1 VRLGHVASL
10 LTARAVVAIVLN
22 VRCKGSLTQSFA
34 NTEKERKGEM
44 GAGVVVLR
52 EGFEASLVVGIVLAF
67 LDRTGRRDGFA
78 AVWVGVGAAL
88 ALSLLVGIALF
99 TAGAELEGRSEYIFE
114 GVVMLLAAGLLTW
127 MIFWM
132 RGHART
138 LRSDIEGRTQAA
150 LDAGSALGLGLV
162 VFLGV
167 AREGVETALFLFS
180 SVEGSSRGLS
190 ALGAAIGGSAAV
202 GLGYLFY
209 RGSHR
214 LNLRTFFNVT
224 SALLLVFAGYL
235 LAMGLH
241 ELAEAGVLPESEAIL
256 VAAFAALAAPT
267 LYFFFRK
274 PKQVVPA

>member
-1 VRLGHVASL
+1 
-10 LTARAVVAIVLN
+10 
-22 VRCKGSLTQSFA
+22 
-34 NTEKERKGEM
+34 
-44 GAGVVVLR
+44 LR

-67 LDRTGRRDGFA
+67 LNRTGRRDGFA
-78 AVWVGVGAAL
+78 AVWVGVGSAL
-88 ALSLLVGIALF
+88 ALSLVVGIALF
-99 TAGAELEGRSEYIFE
+99 AAGAELEGTSEAVFE
-114 GVVMLLAAGLLTW
+114 GIVMLVAAGLLTW

-132 RGHART
+132 RARART
-138 LRSDIEGRTQAA
+138 LRSELEDRTKAA

-180 SVEGSSRGLS
+180 SVESSNHGLS
-190 ALGAAIGGSAAV
+190 LIAGVVGGIAAV

-214 LNLRTFFNVT
+214 LNLRTFFTAT

-241 ELAEAGVLPESEAIL
+241 ELSEAGVIPESEALL
-256 VAAFAALAAPT
+256 VLAFAALAAPT
-267 LYFFFRK
+267 LYFFLRK
-274 PKQVVPA
+274 PRAAATA

>member
-1 VRLGHVASL
+1 
-10 LTARAVVAIVLN
+10 
-22 VRCKGSLTQSFA
+22 
-34 NTEKERKGEM
+34 M

-78 AVWVGVGAAL
+78 AVWLGVAAAL
-88 ALSLLVGIALF
+88 ALSLAVGVALF
-99 TAGAELEGRSEYIFE
+99 AAGAELEGRSEFIFE
-114 GVVMLLAAGLLTW
+114 GVVMLTAAGLLTW

-132 RGHART
+132 RNRVRT
-138 LRSDIEGRTQAA
+138 LRSEIEGRTQAA
-150 LDAGSALGLGLV
+150 LDAGSAIGLALV

-180 SVEGSSRGLS
+180 SVEGSNGVVSLI
-190 ALGAAIGGSAAV
+190 GAIVGGVVAV
-202 GLGYLFY
+202 VLGYVFY

-214 LNLRTFFNVT
+214 LNLRTFFTVT

-241 ELAEAGVLPESEAIL
+241 ELAEAGVIPESEALL

-267 LYFFFRK
+267 LYYFFRR
-274 PKQVVPA
+274 PRVAAG

>member
-1 VRLGHVASL
+1 V
-10 LTARAVVAIVLN
+10 
-22 VRCKGSLTQSFA
+22 
-34 NTEKERKGEM
+34 

-78 AVWVGVGAAL
+78 AVWLGVAAAL
-88 ALSLLVGIALF
+88 ALSLAVGVALF
-99 TAGAELEGRSEYIFE
+99 AAGAELEGRSEFIFE
-114 GVVMLLAAGLLTW
+114 GVVMLTAAGLLTW

-132 RGHART
+132 RNRART
-138 LRSDIEGRTQAA
+138 LCSEIEGRTQAA
-150 LDAGSALGLGLV
+150 LDAGSAIGLALV

-180 SVEGSSRGLS
+180 SVEGSNGVVSLI
-190 ALGAAIGGSAAV
+190 GAIVGGVVAV
-202 GLGYLFY
+202 VLGYVFY

-214 LNLRTFFNVT
+214 LNLRTFFTVT

-241 ELAEAGVLPESEAIL
+241 ELAEAGVIPESEALL

-267 LYFFFRK
+267 LYYFFRR
-274 PKQVVPA
+274 PRVAAG